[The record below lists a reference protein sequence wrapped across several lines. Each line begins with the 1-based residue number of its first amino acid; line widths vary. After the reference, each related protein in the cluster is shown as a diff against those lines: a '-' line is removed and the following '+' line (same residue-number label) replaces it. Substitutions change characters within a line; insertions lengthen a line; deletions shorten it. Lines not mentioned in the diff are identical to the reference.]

1 MKVYTSCTNAGPISV
16 YVQDGKVVR
25 IRPLVADDKDFKPWT
40 IEAGGQRY
48 SPEKKFNVAPYVLTE
63 RNRLYSKDRI
73 LTPMKRVD
81 FDPNGKRNQQ
91 NRGKSGYEPISWDE
105 ALGIVAGEIKR
116 VQGTYG
122 PSALTAMTSS
132 HHNWGLV
139 GYKISAFQRFFNLI
153 GYTTVMDNPDSWE
166 GWHWGATHTYGF
178 YWRLGMPEPYDML
191 EDALKHTEMIVYWSN
206 DPDTTRGVYTG
217 QDSAIWRRWLKEKG
231 VKMVFIDP
239 YYNSTAAAM
248 GGKWLAPRPGTD
260 TALAMAIAY
269 HVDQRRH
276 LRQAV
281 RRGPHA
287 RLRGI
292 PPLRHGRGRWRAED
306 AGLGGGGIRR
316 AGAGHRRARPR
327 LGAHEDDARRRCA
340 RRRGRRLPPGLRH
353 GMGADDGAAAGHAG
367 PGQARHRH
375 LGHGDG
381 RAAQQR
387 RLLSG
392 LR

>member
-16 YVQDGKVVR
+16 YVQDGKVVHP
-25 IRPLVADDKDFKPWT
+25 PLVADDKDFKPWT

-91 NRGKSGYEPISWDE
+91 NRGKSGYEPIGWNE
-105 ALGIVAGEIKR
+105 ALDLVAGEIKR

-139 GYKISAFQRFFNLI
+139 GYKISAFQRFFDLI

-206 DPDTTRGVYTG
+206 DPDTTRAVYTG

-248 GGKWLAPRPGTD
+248 GGMAGAATRRD
-260 TALAMAIAY
+260 TAARRSPSWIASTTSSTSRATLGFEGSPPSWARPMACP
-269 HVDQRRH
+269 RR
-276 LRQAV
+276 RA
-281 RRGPHA
+281 
-287 RLRGI
+287 
-292 PPLRHGRGRWRAED
+292 GRPRNPGCRCEPSSRWRAT
-306 AGLGGGGIRR
+306 
-316 AGAGHRRARPR
+316 
-327 LGAHEDDARRRCA
+327 
-340 RRRGRRLPPGLRH
+340 
-353 GMGADDGAAAGHAG
+353 
-367 PGQARHRH
+367 
-375 LGHGDG
+375 G
-381 RAAQQR
+381 RA
-387 RLLSG
+387 
-392 LR
+392 